1 MWHAIRHT
9 TLTDGLATS
18 LALVHAEFKRI
29 LCTIASE
36 RLRRHSMTA
45 IFAIAWCMGAHVPLR
60 GRTHQKDN
68 RCSCGGCRTSRAAPY
83 RANGFGVRSDDVRT
97 GSDAVK
103 LGQFA
108 FDGLTVPAL
117 DAYAL
122 ANRHG

>member
-45 IFAIAWCMGAHVPLR
+45 IFAIAWCIWHM
-60 GRTHQKDN
+60 
-68 RCSCGGCRTSRAAPY
+68 CRYEDERIKRIT
-83 RANGFGVRSDDVRT
+83 GVRVVGAARHALHHTVQMALGCGVTMCVQGVMQSNS
-97 GSDAVK
+97 GSSLSTD
-103 LGQFA
+103 
-108 FDGLTVPAL
+108 
-117 DAYAL
+117 
-122 ANRHG
+122 